1 MTKTRKHRGGAN
13 TNQRTV
19 SVKDP
24 FKIKN
29 GSHIIEANGQYY
41 SIKNGHDKDHHVFE
55 SIDKYKYGFDKAAGI
70 RFQKSNQTFNYQK
83 KRVLKYYN
91 HNKKT
96 EDVKRINKIQYSVE
110 NVSEIN
116 KEFNQ
121 VLKSMKDV
129 LKKHNFNDEKLNKM
143 NFYDIEQNYY
153 KVQSNANDN
162 QKVDKRNKSRSRTL
176 NELNNERKTSEQIGI
191 LKDLKN
197 LGIIHEGPVNGQ
209 ESPSSTTLH
218 QGTNTQPLQNNKR
231 SPLFAKNGRVI
242 LPGKTSNLLPTLT
255 EQHQPS
261 IASMRNRKN
270 LRHYGANTVIPD
282 RISNPDIE
290 PANVVWTTSPVPRN
304 LSNPKGNFQG
314 LKGNLQGLG
323 YIKNLQT
330 QGKTKTKS
338 TAKNGLKGGKK
349 IKTKKRK
356 RMRKN
361 KTRKS

>member
-13 TNQRTV
+13 ANQRTV

-41 SIKNGHDKDHHVFE
+41 SIKNGHDKDHHIFE

-70 RFQKSNQTFNYQK
+70 RFRKSNQTFNYQK
-83 KRVLKYYN
+83 DQILKYYN

-96 EDVKRINKIQYSVE
+96 EDVERINKIQYSVE

-121 VLKSMKDV
+121 ILKSMKDV
-129 LKKHNFNDEKLNKM
+129 LKTQFNFNDEKLNKM

-153 KVQSNANDN
+153 KVQSKANDN
-162 QKVDKRNKSRSRTL
+162 LKVDNRNKPGTIKL
-176 NELNNERKTSEQIGI
+176 NKLNNGMKNSEQEKERQKLFESGI
-191 LKDLKN
+191 LTRKPL
-197 LGIIHEGPVNGQ
+197 NGQ

-218 QGTNTQPLQNNKR
+218 QGTNTQPLQNKR
-231 SPLFAKNGRVI
+231 SPLFGKNGRVI
-242 LPGKTSNLLPTLT
+242 LPGKTSNSSPVSTG
-255 EQHQPS
+255 QHS
-261 IASMRNRKN
+261 SRIASTINGIEFPSP
-270 LRHYGANTVIPD
+270 GANTAMPVRRSNQGTAHTTVTRVP
-282 RISNPDIE
+282 ISRSDPEQARKNRR
-290 PANVVWTTSPVPRN
+290 NQSYKTTV
-304 LSNPKGNFQG
+304 KGQYG
-314 LKGNLQGLG
+314 Q
-323 YIKNLQT
+323 
-330 QGKTKTKS
+330 
-338 TAKNGLKGGKK
+338 KGGKK